1 MKLIL
6 STENAFKTIKLRE
19 QLIKALKGEL
29 DNIKIDTWAY
39 TKSNENYDI
48 IYHNPSQYVDA
59 PDKNVLFN
67 LEVDDSIVQF
77 SIVWWAK
84 NPEPSEEIKCLH
96 VGRLTEMLLRYF
108 RGEYIKLSV
117 ID

>member
-19 QLIKALKGEL
+19 QIIKALKGEL

-77 SIVWWAK
+77 SI
-84 NPEPSEEIKCLH
+84 
-96 VGRLTEMLLRYF
+96 
-108 RGEYIKLSV
+108 
-117 ID
+117 D